1 MLLSINSNSSY
12 SFYFNTK
19 LYLQITLG
27 PNRNEKIMQ
36 TQSLDIPSPINNILL
51 RLIVSCDV
59 IINMSLDA
67 IPMIKWSK
75 G

>member
-1 MLLSINSNSSY
+1 MLSSINTNSSY

-59 IINMSLDA
+59 IINMALDA